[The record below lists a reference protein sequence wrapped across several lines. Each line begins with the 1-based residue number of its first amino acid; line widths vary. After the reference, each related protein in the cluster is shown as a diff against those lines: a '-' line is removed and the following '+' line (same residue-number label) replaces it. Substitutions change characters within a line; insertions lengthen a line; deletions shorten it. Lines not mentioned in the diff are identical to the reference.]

1 MKDDQQVVLVTGAS
15 SGIGLAIAVALARNG
30 HIVAD
35 SMRET

>member
-30 HIVAD
+30 HIVFD